1 MKTLGDSHWIERGN
15 SLKNNNIFL
24 RIKQFVQKNKCNLCK
39 KTIFLCK
46 IAVALRMD
54 WVQRV
59 LFDDF
64 IVLKKVR
71 RTPYGL
77 GSASTV
83 GIYRCLNSHAVAL
96 RMDWVQRVSGW
107 RGNVALRMEC
117 VDLSLYAKSHL

>member
-59 LFDDF
+59 PSEYTV
-64 IVLKKVR
+64 VLIPMLSHSVWIGFSEY
-71 RTPYGL
+71 PDGEEMSHSVW
-77 GSASTV
+77 SAW
-83 GIYRCLNSHAVAL
+83 I
-96 RMDWVQRVSGW
+96 
-107 RGNVALRMEC
+107 
-117 VDLSLYAKSHL
+117 

>member
-59 LFDDF
+59 IHIIGEEWLQ
-64 IVLKKVR
+64 V
-71 RTPYGL
+71 
-77 GSASTV
+77 
-83 GIYRCLNSHAVAL
+83 VAL

>member
-59 LFDDF
+59 TKEEG
-64 IVLKKVR
+64 IEEEKES

-77 GSASTV
+77 GSAS
-83 GIYRCLNSHAVAL
+83 I
-96 RMDWVQRVSGW
+96 
-107 RGNVALRMEC
+107 RMERKC
-117 VDLSLYAKSHL
+117 RTPYGVRGFKFIR

>member
-54 WVQRV
+54 WVQRAQSIITDT
-59 LFDDF
+59 LGADC
-64 IVLKKVR
+64 

-77 GSASTV
+77 GSAS
-83 GIYRCLNSHAVAL
+83 
-96 RMDWVQRVSGW
+96 
-107 RGNVALRMEC
+107 
-117 VDLSLYAKSHL
+117 

>member
-59 LFDDF
+59 
-64 IVLKKVR
+64 
-71 RTPYGL
+71 
-77 GSASTV
+77 
-83 GIYRCLNSHAVAL
+83 
-96 RMDWVQRVSGW
+96 SGW

>member
-59 LFDDF
+59 FGAF
-64 IVLKKVR
+64 ILS
-71 RTPYGL
+71 
-77 GSASTV
+77 SAFS
-83 GIYRCLNSHAVAL
+83 VAL
-96 RMDWVQRVSGW
+96 RMDWVQRVYYNLKHI
-107 RGNVALRMEC
+107 RNLKA
-117 VDLSLYAKSHL
+117 SHSVWIGFSEYPDGEEMSHSVWSAWI